1 MPRLPLAPVL
11 ARASLR
17 SSLAFV
23 FGLSWQQSYHG
34 GVLEF
39 AIIIVLIGALFAL
52 AAPWIM
58 RRRGAGAD
66 WVQGQL
72 LVTGVSPKPDATGEQ
87 FVTITGVI
95 NGPTVNEHVVYQ
107 QLALDVE
114 QWPTMGQLFPVVYA
128 PNNPDRWTFA
138 PSEAPPV

>member
-1 MPRLPLAPVL
+1 MPRLPTAPVL

-17 SSLAFV
+17 SSLAIV
-23 FGLSWQQSYHG
+23 FGLSWQQSYHV

-39 AIIIVLIGALFAL
+39 VLIIVLIGALVAI

-58 RRRGAGAD
+58 RRRGAGAN
-66 WVQGQL
+66 WVQGNL
-72 LVTGVSPKPDATGEQ
+72 LVTGVSPKPDAAGEQ
-87 FVTITGVI
+87 FVTITGVL

-107 QLALDVE
+107 QLAVDVAD
-114 QWPTMGQLFPVVYA
+114 WPTMGQLFPVMYA

-138 PSEAPPV
+138 PPQVMP